1 MSISKSIAARAF
13 DVAVIC
19 ALIYGDKNM
28 QLFGLCIAA
37 IMTIAAWLGVFTG
50 LKPDTAKTIHGTAFK
65 RCFGM
70 LVNIG
75 YTYGLIVSGSPIWA
89 AFYLLGF
96 IVVRMHAAKISGE
109 PVEVKK

>member
-1 MSISKSIAARAF
+1 MSISKSVAARAF

-28 QLFGLCIAA
+28 QIFGLCIAA
-37 IMTIAAWLGVFTG
+37 IMTVVAWLGVFTG
-50 LKPDTAKTIHGTAFK
+50 LKPDTAKTIHGTTAK

-96 IVVRMHAAKISGE
+96 IAVRMHAAKIAKES
-109 PVEVKK
+109 